1 MAPSVPA
8 SRASDKHAGLRI
20 LFKSFSVT
28 SGPGAKTVGRR
39 LPLEGF
45 RQLCKALHLG
55 LTPEQTSKAFLLAAG
70 VRDVSKEWEGARRSV
85 AKKLR
90 AAGNLARI
98 DDALS
103 ILPTASSDGR
113 VSVADFERAMG
124 LLRGRL
130 DLTEGEVEVLVLRA
144 KLHAGQQRLKHGEF
158 LIDCC
163 VPPPK
168 ETVQVSKRG
177 AVVGGKLK
185 KVGGTAT
192 AKKTSSEK
200 PPTAGP
206 LPAVSEEEEKPDKS
220 HKLGESAPKNGS
232 GDAPGNSSHQKTA
245 AVDSAA
251 PGEAKAEAG
260 ESKSEE
266 GESKAATELTYR
278 QVVAWFQT
286 LPLAVRHRVEE
297 SDHTWLLSIC
307 PAAHV
312 GGASAHKVSDAE
324 REALRA
330 REARAAETHART
342 AHFVKVFPGLSV
354 LFSTYASPADHD
366 EEDAKEVASHSK
378 CL

>member
-1 MAPSVPA
+1 
-8 SRASDKHAGLRI
+8 
-20 LFKSFSVT
+20 
-28 SGPGAKTVGRR
+28 
-39 LPLEGF
+39 
-45 RQLCKALHLG
+45 
-55 LTPEQTSKAFLLAAG
+55 
-70 VRDVSKEWEGARRSV
+70 
-85 AKKLR
+85 
-90 AAGNLARI
+90 
-98 DDALS
+98 
-103 ILPTASSDGR
+103 
-113 VSVADFERAMG
+113 
-124 LLRGRL
+124 
-130 DLTEGEVEVLVLRA
+130 
-144 KLHAGQQRLKHGEF
+144 
-158 LIDCC
+158 
-163 VPPPK
+163 
-168 ETVQVSKRG
+168 
-177 AVVGGKLK
+177 LK

-220 HKLGESAPKNGS
+220 QKPGESAPKNGALS
-232 GDAPGNSSHQKTA
+232 PVFSSPRHRGDAPENSSHQKTA

-251 PGEAKAEAG
+251 PGEAKVEAG

-312 GGASAHKVSDAE
+312 GGASAHKVSDTE